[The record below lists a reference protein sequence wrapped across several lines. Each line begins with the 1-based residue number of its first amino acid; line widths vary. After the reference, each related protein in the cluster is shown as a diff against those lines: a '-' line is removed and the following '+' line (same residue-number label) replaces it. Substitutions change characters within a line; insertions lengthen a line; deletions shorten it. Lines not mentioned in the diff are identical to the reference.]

1 MQLVGEVNTD
11 YTLASG
17 TQACEVLLSQP
28 EPPTAIVFDND
39 VTALAG
45 VRVARAAGLRVPE
58 DLSILAWDDSPLCEV
73 SEPPLSALRRDVL
86 AYGASAATVLLD
98 LVQHGTASSVRTEG
112 ATLVERRSL
121 ARARR

>member
-1 MQLVGEVNTD
+1 MR
-11 YTLASG
+11 G
-17 TQACEVLLSQP
+17 TPVPARAT
-28 EPPTAIVFDND
+28 TAIVFDND

-98 LVQHGTASSVRTEG
+98 LVQHGKASSVRTDG

-121 ARARR
+121 ARARH